1 MINKYLTEIFKKV
14 KTGEASER
22 SYYPV
27 LEDLLR
33 EFPRDS
39 KNYSVL
45 IESRNSTVGI
55 PDFKVETPKGL
66 LIGYIEAK
74 DTGTDLDR
82 LSKGEQFQIE
92 KYLKEYPKLILTN
105 FTEFRLF
112 ENEHQVDSVIISQP
126 ITLELGQPI
135 LHNEEKFKAVLERF
149 FSTIIPKV
157 YTSRQLAELLAH
169 KTHVV
174 RNLILEEIN
183 LKDDMITSTEE
194 LFETFQKT
202 LRPNM
207 PVSEFADMYAQTVAF
222 GLFVARIN
230 SENNEFTRRS
240 AYDFIPQTVPLLRRL
255 FWVISGQDIPQHIRW
270 QVDEIAEILA
280 NTNIK
285 KIKDN
290 FFAEG
295 KGRDPIVHFYETFL
309 AEYDPKER
317 EKRGVYYTP
326 QPVVSYIT
334 KSIHKIL
341 QEKFGKSD
349 GFADPSVLVL
359 DPAAGTLT
367 FPAEAISLAK
377 EEFSKKYGEGGWNSL
392 VRDHILKNF
401 YAFELLMAPYSI
413 GHLKI
418 SLLLQE
424 LGYKLKADD
433 RFQLYLTNTLEMEKI
448 ESQPLLLAPEI
459 SEESEKA
466 YEVKEKKPILVI
478 FGNPPYSV
486 SSSNIIKAGSDFYKL
501 YESYKENVRKEERNI
516 QPLSDDYIKFIS
528 FAHWKIKQ
536 TGQGVIGMITN
547 NSYLDGLIHRDMRR
561 KLMVDFDEIYIL
573 NLHGSSKRQEKTPEG
588 GKDENV
594 FEIQQ
599 GVSIVL
605 MLKLT

>member
-1 MINKYLTEIFKKV
+1 MINKYLAEIFKKA

-22 SYYPV
+22 SYYPA
-27 LEDLLR
+27 LENLLK
-33 EFPRDS
+33 EYPQDS

-45 IESRNSTVGI
+45 IESKNSTVGI

-66 LIGYIEAK
+66 LTGYVEAK
-74 DTGTDLDR
+74 DVGIDLDS
-82 LSKGEQFQIE
+82 LSKTEQSQIE

-105 FTEFRLF
+105 FTEFRLY
-112 ENEHQVDSVIISQP
+112 ENGNQVDSAIISQP
-126 ITLELGQPI
+126 ITLKLGQPV
-135 LHNEEKFKAVLERF
+135 LHNEAKFKALLERF
-149 FSTIIPKV
+149 FSTITPKV
-157 YTSRQLAELLAH
+157 YRSKQLAELLAH
-169 KTHVV
+169 KTHVI
-174 RNLILEEIN
+174 RELILEEID
-183 LKDDMITSTEE
+183 LKDEVATSTEE
-194 LFETFQKT
+194 LFITFQKT

-207 PVSEFADMYAQTVAF
+207 PVTEFADMYAQTVTF

-230 SENNEFTRRS
+230 SENKDFTRRS

-255 FWVISGQDIPQHIRW
+255 FWIISGQDVPQHIRW

-280 NTNIK
+280 NTNIQ

-290 FFAEG
+290 FFTEG
-295 KGRDPIVHFYETFL
+295 KGRDPIIHFYETFL
-309 AEYDPKER
+309 GEYDPKER

-334 KSIHKIL
+334 KSIHKLL
-341 QEKFGKSD
+341 QEKFGKTD
-349 GFADPSVLVL
+349 GFADSSVLVL

-367 FPAEAISLAK
+367 FPAEAIALSK

-392 VRDHILKNF
+392 VKDHILKNF
-401 YAFELLMAPYSI
+401 YAFELLMAPYAI

-424 LGYKLKADD
+424 LGYTLKEDD
-433 RFQLYLTNTLEMEKI
+433 RFQLYLTNTLEIEKI

-486 SSSNIIKAGSDFYKL
+486 SSSNIIKAGSDFHKL
-501 YESYKENVRKEERNI
+501 YDSYKENVRKEERNI
-516 QPLSDDYIKFIS
+516 QPLSDDYIKFIA

-536 TGQGVIGMITN
+536 TGQGIIGMITN
-547 NSYLDGLIHRDMRR
+547 NSYLDGLIHRDMRKR
-561 KLMVDFDEIYIL
+561 LLDDFDEIYVL
-573 NLHGSSKRQEKTPEG
+573 NLHGNSKRKEKTPSG

-594 FEIQQ
+594 FDIQQ

-605 MLKLT
+605 MVKLP

>member
-1 MINKYLTEIFKKV
+1 MINKYLTEIFKKAQ
-14 KTGEASER
+14 TSEASER

-27 LEDLLR
+27 LENLLK
-33 EFPRDS
+33 EFPQDS

-45 IESRNSTVGI
+45 IESRNSAVGI

-74 DTGTDLDR
+74 DISTDLDR
-82 LSKGEQFQIE
+82 LNESEQDQIE

-105 FTEFRLF
+105 FTEFRLY
-112 ENEHQVDSVIISQP
+112 ENGNQVDSVIISQP
-126 ITLELGQPI
+126 IALRLGHPI
-135 LHNEEKFKAVLERF
+135 LHNEERFKAILERF

-157 YTSRQLAELLAH
+157 YASKQLAQLLAH

-183 LKDDMITSTEE
+183 LKDDITTSTEE
-194 LFETFQKT
+194 LFITFQKT

-207 PVSEFADMYAQTVAF
+207 PINEFADMYAQTVMF
-222 GLFVARIN
+222 GLFVSRIN
-230 SENNEFTRRS
+230 SENSEFSRRS
-240 AYDFIPQTVPLLRRL
+240 AYDFIPQTVPLLKRL
-255 FWVISGQDIPQHIRW
+255 FWIISGQDVPQHIRW

-280 NTNIK
+280 NTNIQ

-295 KGRDPIVHFYETFL
+295 KGRDPIIHFYETFL

-326 QPVVSYIT
+326 QPIVSYIT
-334 KSIHKIL
+334 KSIHKLL
-341 QEKFGKSD
+341 QEKFRKTD

-367 FPAEAISLAK
+367 FPAEAIAQAK
-377 EEFSKKYGEGGWNSL
+377 EEFSKKYGEGGWSSL
-392 VRDHILKNF
+392 VKDHVLKNF
-401 YAFELLMAPYSI
+401 YAFELLMAPYAI

-424 LGYKLKADD
+424 LGYKLKEDD

-466 YEVKEKKPILVI
+466 YDVKEKKPILVI

-486 SSSNIIKAGSDFYKL
+486 SSSNIIKAGSEFYRL
-501 YESYKENVRKEERNI
+501 YESYKEKVRKEERNI
-516 QPLSDDYIKFIS
+516 QPLSDDYIKFIA

-536 TGQGVIGMITN
+536 AGQGIIGMITN
-547 NSYLDGLIHRDMRR
+547 NSYLDGLIHRDMRK
-561 KLMVDFDEIYIL
+561 KLLDDFDEIYIL
-573 NLHGSSKRQEKTPEG
+573 NLHGSSKRQEKTPEN

-594 FEIQQ
+594 FDIQQ

-605 MLKLT
+605 MLKLQ

>member
-222 GLFVARIN
+222 VLFVARIN

-486 SSSNIIKAGSDFYKL
+486 SSSNIIKAGSEFHKL